1 MKDDYKGWMVLIVD
15 KKSMRS
21 LSSAISMYD
30 IMERKITLVEDIE
43 LKRAAF
49 KDMGAIYFLSPTE
62 DSIDRLIA
70 DFTDPLYGNSVYLYF
85 LGRVPEK
92 LIEKIK
98 ACRPLVKRIR
108 AFCEANID
116 FLAKEMRA
124 FHFDMRRAFNDVYVR
139 KGRSKVEYGLAEKL
153 ISICSTL
160 NEYPH
165 IRYAKESPTAQ
176 ALAKTLDV
184 KLNQF
189 LKNED
194 FWFHGD
200 SNHTGRERATL
211 IILDRKDDCLT
222 PLMHDFTY
230 QSIVHD
236 LLEVKN
242 DIITLDQENPD
253 LEDEYYDEDY
263 ESDDDNNQ
271 SGRKDAESSFST
283 KGKNAKDI
291 LLNENDN
298 IWVELRGKHIAEAIN
313 ILSDRCREMV
323 NSDTS
328 GFTNK
333 DKGQAMSLTQMANA
347 LKALPEYREVM
358 AKLSEH
364 MQIAHKCMDKF
375 NSTGLLELSELEQ
388 TLATGQTESGTKPK
402 LDEIMVQVI
411 NQLKTM
417 KDARARFRLLLIT
430 LVSQR
435 GVKPEF
441 KQDIWSAAQVSSD
454 QERLLGV
461 IHEALDIPIVNMDN
475 DNKFKSI
482 FG

>member
-1 MKDDYKGWMVLIVD
+1 
-15 KKSMRS
+15 MRS
-21 LSSAISMYD
+21 LSSAIGMYD

-43 LKRAAF
+43 LKRASF
-49 KDMGAIYFLSPTE
+49 KEMGAIYFLSPTE

-70 DFTDPLYGNSVYLYF
+70 DYKDPLYGNAVFLYF

-92 LIEKIK
+92 LLEKIK
-98 ACRPLVKRIR
+98 SCRPLVKRIR
-108 AFCEANID
+108 ALCEANMD

-124 FHFDMRRAFNDVYVR
+124 FHLDMRRAFNDVYVR
-139 KGRSKVEYGLAEKL
+139 KGRSKIEFRLAEKL
-153 ISICSTL
+153 ISICSIL

-165 IRYAKESPTAQ
+165 IRYANDSPTAQ

-222 PLMHDFTY
+222 PLLHDFTY

-253 LEDEYYDEDY
+253 IEDDYYEDDY
-263 ESDDDNNQ
+263 DSEDD
-271 SGRKDAESSFST
+271 SRRSERKDIEASSS
-283 KGKNAKDI
+283 KKSKNAKDI
-291 LLNENDN
+291 LLNENDK

-328 GFTNK
+328 GLRIKT
-333 DKGQAMSLTQMANA
+333 
-347 LKALPEYREVM
+347 KA
-358 AKLSEH
+358 
-364 MQIAHKCMDKF
+364 
-375 NSTGLLELSELEQ
+375 
-388 TLATGQTESGTKPK
+388 KPC
-402 LDEIMVQVI
+402 
-411 NQLKTM
+411 
-417 KDARARFRLLLIT
+417 
-430 LVSQR
+430 
-435 GVKPEF
+435 
-441 KQDIWSAAQVSSD
+441 
-454 QERLLGV
+454 
-461 IHEALDIPIVNMDN
+461 H
-475 DNKFKSI
+475 
-482 FG
+482 